1 MSRRLALAAILI
13 LLVAAAYARVW
24 DAGFIWD
31 DDAHLTQNV
40 CVVGPAGLKEIWTTA
55 EATYYPLVLT
65 TFWALH
71 KVVGL
76 DPLPYH
82 AANVLFHLGSA
93 LLLWRAL
100 KELGI
105 PGAWIAAALWAIHP
119 VMVQSVAWITEMKN
133 TQSCFFYLLC
143 VLFFLKWN
151 ITRTWWRFAGALFF
165 GAMAM
170 ASKSST
176 VILPA
181 VLALCLW
188 WQNRRWKWSDLAALL
203 PFALISTAVSG
214 WTIWEQKFHSGAF
227 GNEWAQT
234 TTERAIIAGRDVCF
248 YLGKLAWPHPL
259 VFIYPH
265 WQIDAADWLN
275 YLPLAATIVAI
286 LLLWFLRKTR
296 VRGVLFAFTYFVV
309 ALLPVLGF
317 FNVYFF
323 RYSFVSDHF
332 QYLASIGPL
341 ALAGAGLKKAGEFF
355 PPIKIPLLALLFG
368 GLVFLTSEQTR
379 IYRNVETLWRSTL
392 ARNPECWMAHYE
404 LGRELRDRGQ
414 LDAAIAEYEQGLAIW
429 PDYAD
434 AHYNLARIF
443 LDRGEFE
450 RAIVE
455 YQTVLKLKPH
465 DAEAHNNLGSSY
477 SVMGQMDRAI
487 TEFLTALA
495 IKPQYAEAEQN
506 LGNALIQRGRTDD
519 GLQHLHRAAELAG
532 DDPVAHGRLATA
544 LVRAGR
550 TPEAVAEFERA
561 INTGPRDVAARSSLA
576 WILATAPDASLRE
589 GARAL
594 QLAQEAE
601 QLSGGRDPLA
611 LHALAAAYA
620 ESGRFAE
627 AGDAAKRAL
636 ALANAENNHALAD
649 ALQTEIALY
658 ELGLPYR
665 TR

>member
-1 MSRRLALAAILI
+1 M
-13 LLVAAAYARVW
+13 
-24 DAGFIWD
+24 
-31 DDAHLTQNV
+31 
-40 CVVGPAGLKEIWTTA
+40 KEIWTTA

-275 YLPLAATIVAI
+275 YLPLAATTMAMVLAHAKGANKRPSCPSKARTGRNATPVTKSA
-286 LLLWFLRKTR
+286 RK
-296 VRGVLFAFTYFVV
+296 A
-309 ALLPVLGF
+309 
-317 FNVYFF
+317 
-323 RYSFVSDHF
+323 
-332 QYLASIGPL
+332 GPL
-341 ALAGAGLKKAGEFF
+341 TSCSAERMALWA
-355 PPIKIPLLALLFG
+355 PVP
-368 GLVFLTSEQTR
+368 V
-379 IYRNVETLWRSTL
+379 
-392 ARNPECWMAHYE
+392 CC
-404 LGRELRDRGQ
+404 
-414 LDAAIAEYEQGLAIW
+414 
-429 PDYAD
+429 
-434 AHYNLARIF
+434 
-443 LDRGEFE
+443 
-450 RAIVE
+450 
-455 YQTVLKLKPH
+455 
-465 DAEAHNNLGSSY
+465 SS
-477 SVMGQMDRAI
+477 V
-487 TEFLTALA
+487 
-495 IKPQYAEAEQN
+495 
-506 LGNALIQRGRTDD
+506 
-519 GLQHLHRAAELAG
+519 
-532 DDPVAHGRLATA
+532 
-544 LVRAGR
+544 
-550 TPEAVAEFERA
+550 
-561 INTGPRDVAARSSLA
+561 
-576 WILATAPDASLRE
+576 
-589 GARAL
+589 ARAML
-594 QLAQEAE
+594 YVNN
-601 QLSGGRDPLA
+601 
-611 LHALAAAYA
+611 AAASDVTA
-620 ESGRFAE
+620 VPQSLSACSTFR
-627 AGDAAKRAL
+627 
-636 ALANAENNHALAD
+636 
-649 ALQTEIALY
+649 
-658 ELGLPYR
+658 
-665 TR
+665 